1 MKLVNWKTFSEIYLS
16 AEWRLSNWE
25 YFLYTALWCITYL
38 LLIKILEYIEIF
50 VPQYVLGLSTW
61 GLAIFWLVCRIFL
74 WIKRCHDLWH
84 SWAWLLWYLC
94 PIFNI
99 VFPFILYFEKWDKTE
114 NKYWKVP
121 EALSKR
127 IKIITVFV
135 VIMRRLWVWCL
146 YYTMFLD
153 IKSKLPEIS
162 QQANQELTYEILTQ
176 EDLLQY
182 FWSGNIENF
191 NNYRIPK
198 SILEKDSDLIELI
211 IWSLSL
217 WTIEEKQQRFDLYTI
232 MNDEQKENLRD
243 ILIREK
249 QRLAEIEAKY
259 QTEGNIEIDSSV
271 ENTDLE

>member
-1 MKLVNWKTFSEIYLS
+1 MKLVNWRTFSEIYLS

-25 YFLYTALWCITYL
+25 YFLYTALWCIIYL
-38 LLIKILEYIEIF
+38 ILIKILEYIEIF
-50 VPQYVLGLSTW
+50 IPQYVLGLSTL

-84 SWAWLLWYLC
+84 NWAWLLWYLC

-114 NKYWKVP
+114 NKYWKLP
-121 EALSKR
+121 EVFSKR

-146 YYTMFLD
+146 YYTMFMD

-162 QQANQELTYEILTQ
+162 QKANQELTYEILTQ
-176 EDLLQY
+176 EDLLEY
-182 FWSGNIENF
+182 FWSGNVENY

-211 IWSLSL
+211 VWSLSL
-217 WTIEEKQQRFDLYTI
+217 WTIEEKQQWFDLYTI

-243 ILIREK
+243 ILVRENQK
-249 QRLAEIEAKY
+249 LAEIEAKH
-259 QTEGNIEIDSSV
+259 QTEEDREINSLV
-271 ENTDLE
+271 ENTNLE